1 MQTAV
6 INIKTEPKVK
16 KQAHEVAKELGFSLS
31 SLIDG
36 YLRHLIRTKE
46 VHFRLEEI
54 PSEYMIKELKESEK
68 QIKEGWV
75 SPGFDNVE
83 DAITWLDNPKRKYV
97 NQLRK
102 KV

>member
-6 INIKTEPKVK
+6 INIKTEPKIK
-16 KQAHEVAKELGFSLS
+16 KQAHEIAKNLGFSLS

-36 YLRHLIRTKE
+36 YLRQLIRTKA
-46 VHFRLEEI
+46 VDFRLEE
-54 PSEYMIKELKESEK
+54 PSEYMIKSLNEAEAD
-68 QIKEGWV
+68 IKAGRV
-75 SPGFDNVE
+75 SPSFDNTK
-83 DAITWLDNPKRKYV
+83 DAIAWLHDPKAKYA